1 MSTPPSQPS
10 LENLPC
16 FRIEERKKHLWRMDQ
31 KALEHRGIRIQ
42 DERRLFLLQP
52 NIIIPKQLKK
62 YKCERKSERE
72 KRFGLAK
79 HV

>member
-31 KALEHRGIRIQ
+31 KALEQRGIKIQ

-52 NIIIPKQLKK
+52 NMIIRKRLRK
-62 YKCERKSERE
+62 YKCERRWESE